1 MAVAADYQA
10 EYSGLLMGPATP
22 YELDDFAGLDDLPDS
37 RTSDTAR
44 PSDHGLFP
52 GTDFAAGR
60 VVDLTVKVEAANA
73 AAFRTALDALI
84 NVTDLQPAELPLTFR
99 LPGMSAN
106 RRINVRPRRRAVMP
120 VNGLYS
126 KITKVA
132 LQFFATDPRVYAD
145 DETVLTTG
153 AATSGGGRT
162 YNRVYPLTYAAGGTG
177 GSIAALNAGTFP
189 TRPVLKI
196 TGPSTNPKIENVE
209 ANASLTFNLTLAAG
223 EFLVVDL
230 AARTVLLGG
239 TASRY
244 SSIVLGSAWW
254 ELPPGTSTIRF
265 SSADS
270 QGTLELRYRSAWL

>member
-10 EYSGLLMGPATP
+10 EYSGLLMGPGTS
-22 YELDDFAGLDDLPDS
+22 YELDDFGGLDDLPDA
-37 RTSDTAR
+37 RTSDVPR
-44 PSDHGLFP
+44 PSDHGLFA

-60 VVDLTVKVEAANA
+60 TVDLTVKVEAASA
-73 AAFRTALDALI
+73 AAFRSALDSLI
-84 NVTDLQPAELPLTFR
+84 NVVDIQPTELPLTFR
-99 LPGMSAN
+99 LPGMTAN
-106 RRINVRPRRRAVMP
+106 RRINVRPRRRAVLP
-120 VNGLYS
+120 VKGLYG
-126 KITKVA
+126 KIAKVA
-132 LQFFATDPRVYAD
+132 LQFLATDPRVYAD
-145 DETVLTTG
+145 DETVLSTA

-162 YNRVYPLTYAAGGTG
+162 YNRVYDLTYAAGGTG

-189 TRPVLKI
+189 TRPILKI
-196 TGPSTNPKIENVE
+196 TGPATTPRIENVE
-209 ANASLTFNLTLAAG
+209 ANAFLTFNLTLAAG

-244 SSIVLGSAWW
+244 SSLAIGSSWW

-270 QGTLELRYRSAWL
+270 QGTLEVRYRSAWL